1 MTIFEYLNGMTMDK
15 SELDFSSDEVSKG
28 YSNYLINRWVSMV
41 DVFVPFVNDANKYDM
56 PKEVH
61 YEFYKC
67 FLPKRK
73 TFFPYIK
80 KSKDLDL
87 YEKKYIAH
95 YFEVGLKEAEQ
106 YINIMSEDEVKEIL
120 DIYKYGKNQRMEV

>member
-1 MTIFEYLNGMTMDK
+1 MKIFDYLNAMTQDK
-15 SELDFSSDEVSKG
+15 TSLDFSSDEVSKD
-28 YSNYLINRWVSMV
+28 YSQFMINRFVSMV
-41 DVFVPFVNDANKYDM
+41 DIFVPFVNDINKYDV
-56 PKEVH
+56 PKDVH

-73 TFFPYIK
+73 TYFPYIK

-95 YFEVGLKEAEQ
+95 YFEVGLTTAEQ
-106 YINIMSEDEVKEIL
+106 YIKIMSEDEIKEIL
-120 DIYKYGKNQRMEV
+120 EIYKYGKNKQIEI